1 MRNME
6 LALIVTSAV
15 SVALA
20 TAMAIVAWRM
30 ARAERLRSA
39 ARVSALAA
47 ELQEVEIVRDQ
58 AAAGAIRW
66 DSSRLRQ
73 VVRKPAEIDSL
84 DLRPGFEPVSPPGE
98 IFRIVTGNGSASRLA
113 SVVAVGAFAVAAAL
127 ALVVATSR
135 GGSSIAD
142 PGAGQTPL
150 PSRPALAVALELA
163 ALGHVRD

>member
-30 ARAERLRSA
+30 PRAERLRSA

-47 ELQEVEIVRDQ
+47 ELQDVEIVRDQ
-58 AAAGAIRW
+58 AAGGIRW

-73 VVRKPAEIDSL
+73 VVGAPAEIDGL

-98 IFRIVTGNGSASRLA
+98 IFRIVTANGSASRLA
-113 SVVAVGAFAVAAAL
+113 SVVAVGTFAVAAAL

-135 GGSSIAD
+135 GSS
-142 PGAGQTPL
+142 
-150 PSRPALAVALELA
+150 S
-163 ALGHVRD
+163 